1 MATKYNQSKPEL
13 ALTLSI
19 PQRKHA
25 LKYAQACAEAFR
37 TSMVNFR
44 AMLEIRDRAYIRQ
57 LNMTAKQLEA
67 VRSQLAGKPSM
78 MEDIVVPIIMPQIE
92 SSVAYKAGVF
102 LTNPAVFGVVAP
114 PEHMDTA
121 MKFETTLMK
130 QAEKFA
136 WARNLIRVFRNA
148 DKYNFGPAIVD
159 WKAVPVRA
167 IAEGDITAAATRG
180 TTKIENGTYQGNEI
194 RAIDPY
200 NCFFDP
206 LVAPGDMHEKGEF
219 FGFNELMTRTAFKR
233 FVAGLNPKYTTQ
245 LKEAYESNYASQATG
260 VTSTSVTDYC
270 VPSINHYFAMDST
283 VKQGTVDWGKW
294 MGTDN
299 SRGNNTI
306 NYKDKYL
313 ITTLYCRAC
322 PSDFGNVGNLPAVY
336 KLIIVNWQVVF
347 YAEMMVNAHDY
358 LPALIMTPQDD
369 GLGLQTPSKLDNSMP
384 YQNMA
389 SSMWGMTQEA
399 ARRRVFDRL
408 VYNAHYID
416 KKDIDP
422 VSSVSRIPIRNAAMM
437 NFDPSKAIFKIP
449 YEDGDSMQGV
459 QTSQFISQMADEAAG
474 QNRVSRGQFQ
484 KGNKTSMEF
493 QTTQDNSNAR
503 QQLEAVVVE
512 NQFFIPC
519 KEIIKSNTLQNQAV
533 ETIYNREKNKAVEI
547 DPTELRAAILEF
559 DMTDGVLPTDKL
571 MNPEVMQ
578 VFLQTV
584 QSMPVLGTEY
594 DVLGM
599 FLYWC
604 KLKGAKWLPDFKRN
618 PQQQQAAIQTLRQ
631 VNQAQ
636 NSSPTDAT
644 ENASNIAA
652 AQATQQ
658 PPAQGAQQ

>member
-1 MATKYNQSKPEL
+1 MARYPKASTSADL

-25 LKYAQACAEAFR
+25 LEYAKACAEAFR
-37 TSMVNFR
+37 TSMTNFR
-44 AMLEIRDRAYIRQ
+44 SMLEIRDRAYIRQ

-67 VRSQLAGKPSM
+67 VRNQMAGKPSM

-102 LTNPAVFGVVAP
+102 LTNPGVFGVVAP
-114 PEHMDTA
+114 PEYMDAA

-136 WARNLIRVFRNA
+136 WARNLIRVFRNG

-159 WKAVPVRA
+159 WKSVPVKS
-167 IAEGDITAAATRG
+167 ITEGDISRAATRG
-180 TTKIENGTYQGNEI
+180 QTKIEYGTYNGNEI

-206 LVAPGDMHEKGEF
+206 LVAPGDMHTQGEF

-233 FVAGLNPKYTTQ
+233 FVAGLNTKFTTQ
-245 LKEAYESNYASQATG
+245 LKEAYESSYASQATG
-260 VTSTSVTDYC
+260 ATSTSVTDYC
-270 VPSINHYFAMDST
+270 VPSINHYFSMDAT

-294 MGTDN
+294 MGMDN

-306 NYKDKYL
+306 NYRDKYL

-322 PSDFGNVGNLPAVY
+322 PSDFGNNGNLPAIY

-347 YAEMMVNAHDY
+347 YAEMLVNAHDY

-389 SSMWGMTQEA
+389 SSMWGMTQESM
-399 ARRRVFDRL
+399 RRRVFDRL
-408 VYNAHYID
+408 VYNPHYID
-416 KKDIDP
+416 KKDVDP
-422 VSSVSRIPIRNAAMM
+422 VSSVSRIPMRNAAMM
-437 NFDPSKAIFKIP
+437 NFEPGKAIFKIP
-449 YEDGDSMQGV
+449 YEDANPTLGV

-484 KGNKTSMEF
+484 KGNKTSNEF
-493 QTTQDNSNAR
+493 QTTVDNSNAR
-503 QQLEAVVVE
+503 QQLEAVVIE
-512 NQFFIPC
+512 HQFMIPA

-533 ETIYNREKNKAVEI
+533 ETIYNREKNQAVEI
-547 DPTELRAAILEF
+547 DPTELRKAILDF
-559 DMTDGVLPTDKL
+559 DLTDGVLPADKL

-578 VFLQTV
+578 VFMQTA
-584 QSMPVLGTEY
+584 QALPTITTEY

-604 KLKGAKWLPDFKRN
+604 KLKGAKWLPSFKLD
-618 PQQQQAAIQTLRQ
+618 QAGQQAAIARLQATSR
-631 VNQAQ
+631 AQ
-636 NSSPTDAT
+636 NSAPTDEAQNVANRAT
-644 ENASNIAA
+644 A
-652 AQATQQ
+652 AQAVQPTQT
-658 PPAQGAQQ
+658 GE